1 MRDAPLAGMTRTTAR
16 RWFLVLATLAVPLLA
31 AAALAG
37 VAWGDLYR
45 GDAPSIAAQAIGQDW
60 VTLVLAV
67 PLLAGGIVAARR
79 GSALGHLVVLGVLA
93 YAAYGYT
100 LYAFGSRHNELFL
113 VYVAVLGCAVWG
125 LVAGFVALG
134 PAAAPPRPRLA
145 WRWIGGYFVAC
156 AVAFA
161 AIWLGDIVPALL
173 RREPPATVIAWNTPT
188 NGVYVL
194 DLAFVLPILAWTGV
208 RLWRRDAGAVPIA
221 GVLLFKVATLGLA
234 ILAMGVSEVVR
245 GGTVDTGLVT
255 AFVAVTAI
263 ALAAVTQY
271 VWAVR
276 RAGTIVT
283 AAAG

>member
-1 MRDAPLAGMTRTTAR
+1 MPRSTAR
-16 RWFLVLATLAVPLLA
+16 RWFLILAAIAAPLLA
-31 AAALAG
+31 VAALAG
-37 VAWGDLYR
+37 VAWDDLYR

-60 VTLVLAV
+60 VTLLLAV
-67 PLLAGGIVAARR
+67 PLLAGGLVAARR
-79 GSALGHLVVLGVLA
+79 GSGLGHLIVLGVLA

-100 LYAFGSRHNELFL
+100 LYTFGSRHNELFL
-113 VYVAVLGCAVWG
+113 VYVAILGCAVWG
-125 LVAGFVALG
+125 LVAGFAALG
-134 PAAAPPRPRLA
+134 RAPADAPRPRLA

-173 RREPPATVIAWNTPT
+173 RREPPPTVIAWDTPT

-194 DLAFVLPILAWTGV
+194 DLAFVLPILAWTGI
-208 RLWRRDAGAVPIA
+208 RLWRRDPGAVPIA

-245 GGTVDTGLVT
+245 GGAVDAGLVA
-255 AFVAVTAI
+255 AFVIVTAV
-263 ALAAVTQY
+263 ALAATTQY

-276 RAGTIVT
+276 RSGTLT
-283 AAAG
+283 AAAA